1 MGTKELNRRLDRTAL
16 DGEAEAKAEA
26 ESFEE
31 TERWLKKT
39 EEYFEAQYGP
49 APPLTKAEQEELCRF
64 FDSLDAVV
72 EARKLGK
79 PVPPPYQPSKVLT
92 G

>member
-1 MGTKELNRRLDRTAL
+1 MGTKELNRRLNRTAL

-26 ESFEE
+26 ERFEVMDQFFAE
-31 TERWLKKT
+31 IEKRH
-39 EEYFEAQYGP
+39 GP
-49 APPLTKAEQEELCRF
+49 PQPLTEAEQEELGRF